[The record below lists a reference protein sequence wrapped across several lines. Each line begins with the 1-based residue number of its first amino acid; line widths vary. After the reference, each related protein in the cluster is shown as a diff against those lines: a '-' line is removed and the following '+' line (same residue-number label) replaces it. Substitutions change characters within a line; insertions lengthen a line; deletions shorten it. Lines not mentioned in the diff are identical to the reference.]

1 MQLVHASLAVYKVR
15 LTLRTACRI
24 GIKIS
29 DYIMYLI
36 CIFQDKVADTCIEYF
51 ERFRRQMHVTPKSY
65 LSFIGGYKEIYKEKY
80 TAIGVLADRMNTG
93 LNKLVEATESV
104 AKLSQEL
111 VVKEKELAVASVK
124 ADKVLQ
130 EVTVS
135 AQAAEKVKSQVQ
147 KVKDKAQAI
156 VDEIAVSLYSLY
168 CALLLQI
175 TCRDSVV
182 F

>member
-1 MQLVHASLAVYKVR
+1 
-15 LTLRTACRI
+15 
-24 GIKIS
+24 
-29 DYIMYLI
+29 
-36 CIFQDKVADTCIEYF
+36 
-51 ERFRRQMHVTPKSY
+51 MHVTPKSY
-65 LSFIGGYKEIYKEKY
+65 LSFIAGYKEIYKEKL

-124 ADKVLQ
+124 AEKVLQ

-156 VDEIAVSLYSLY
+156 VDEIAVSFLNIIEVVLCSCSIDANCSVLRTSHCTMLAIYW
-168 CALLLQI
+168 
-175 TCRDSVV
+175 CR
-182 F
+182 